1 MYNNLG
7 IYDSVVEFFFPFY
20 FHDHREQNMVSI
32 VTFLINFLKINN
44 KQKEV
49 KSRRICVLCSYVSLA
64 AVLVVSSSLTACWS
78 TGLCTGSL
86 YQGFLRERLEWSY
99 VNVWSYIFAS
109 WCKLECCFQFKF
121 ESTITLRCFI
131 WYFTSIPH
139 IARPKCLCLVVN

>member
-7 IYDSVVEFFFPFY
+7 IYDSVVEFCFLFIFMIIENKIWCQLLH
-20 FHDHREQNMVSI
+20 FWSI
-32 VTFLINFLKINN
+32 FLKLTTN
-44 KQKEV
+44 KKR
-49 KSRRICVLCSYVSLA
+49 SRVVEFVFCVLTSL
-64 AVLVVSSSLTACWS
+64 LQLFWLFQVV
-78 TGLCTGSL
+78 CTGSL